1 MLITFNGTQ
10 FLWNQSCQKKRAQLK
25 LLDLSLNNKTE
36 TLGKMVNGKEQY
48 FLTTTTTYTLSLTQ
62 HLSQRPSN
70 PMFFLSFFPFWRT
83 KWTPKHQSQLQN
95 WFVCH
100 NSNRKKQLCASH
112 STSHTV
118 SWQDEA
124 WI

>member
-70 PMFFLSFFPFWRT
+70 PMFFLFFFHSEEQNE
-83 KWTPKHQSQLQN
+83 HQNIRVSYKTGLC
-95 WFVCH
+95 VIILTEK
-100 NSNRKKQLCASH
+100 NSCVLLIVP
-112 STSHTV
+112 HT
-118 SWQDEA
+118 QYLDKMRHE
-124 WI
+124 